1 MNEVSRRN
9 ALGLSCMCRGK
20 DNFRKTDVDGFFAV
34 DVVDYEP
41 RAVYS
46 INEIEKA
53 RESFKPGAALDFIR
67 KLALEPTIGSEH
79 TGIDFIKDKAK
90 VFWYRRAVS
99 EEFDETYAQAFGHDP
114 VLPSPASSQQPASRK
129 TQNKG

>member
-1 MNEVSRRN
+1 MEDAMNEVSGRS

-41 RAVYS
+41 GAVYS
-46 INEIEKA
+46 INEIEKV
-53 RESFKPGAALDFIR
+53 RESFKPGTALDFIC

-90 VFWYRRAVS
+90 VFSYRRAVY
-99 EEFDETYAQAFGHDP
+99 EEFDETKKKVMAMEK
-114 VLPSPASSQQPASRK
+114 PSRRRQQIAG
-129 TQNKG
+129 NAGVEA